1 MLCRRLFSIGAW
13 LALLTSASVARAAG
27 PLGPEGSPI
36 ATSNYRIDLTQGVV
50 LAGTRVLGLA
60 GAYVAIAEGVDGNS
74 ANPVAPAMR
83 SPHSLDNFDYD
94 VGFGFTLPA
103 AVGGTDLFNSGDRTD
118 VSTSQDAALFLDL
131 AGNLQFGRW
140 GTGVSL
146 HYTTFEVADPG
157 GQSLGLNARFGGIRL
172 QVARAWLDGQ
182 FVLGLGSRGTGLV
195 IQNKDPEP
203 GEPAQLFDIA
213 GAAAE
218 IGALVRPNGAP
229 YRIGVAV
236 RSAVVTNALSSD
248 VAANADGDLVIS
260 RNGTDLY
267 LPNEVTLPW
276 DIDLGLA
283 IQLGP
288 RPLNPRWVDPD
299 EAIRRL
305 DRYLAWKARERR
317 RRASAISRGA
327 TPARNAALEAERVG
341 DEALDQIHRE
351 RSARAIRTELKRRAR
366 QLERFYVLVSS
377 SLQIT
382 GPVDNSVGVESFIER
397 RVQRSGRKATYT
409 PRLGAETELVPSW
422 VRFRA
427 GTYLE
432 PTRFESQGAR
442 ARLHGT
448 VGFDQKLFPWT
459 VFGIFD
465 EGTEWKLSAALDG
478 ARHYLS
484 WGASVGIW
492 R

>member
-1 MLCRRLFSIGAW
+1 MTEKHLSTRFDSELSAICARVLEMGGLVESQTVQAMYALTHFSSE
-13 LALLTSASVARAAG
+13 TAAQV
-27 PLGPEGSPI
+27 LEAEQRVNSMEVE
-36 ATSNYRIDLTQGVV
+36 IDLDLQRT
-50 LAGTRVLGLA
+50 
-60 GAYVAIAEGVDGNS
+60 I
-74 ANPVAPAMR
+74 AMR
-83 SPHSLDNFDYD
+83 Q
-94 VGFGFTLPA
+94 PA
-103 AVGGTDLFNSGDRTD
+103 ASDLRLLIA
-118 VSTSQDAALFLDL
+118 VSKAS
-131 AGNLQFGRW
+131 GNL
-140 GTGVSL
+140 
-146 HYTTFEVADPG
+146 
-157 GQSLGLNARFGGIRL
+157 
-172 QVARAWLDGQ
+172 
-182 FVLGLGSRGTGLV
+182 
-195 IQNKDPEP
+195 
-203 GEPAQLFDIA
+203 
-213 GAAAE
+213 
-218 IGALVRPNGAP
+218 
-229 YRIGVAV
+229 
-236 RSAVVTNALSSD
+236 
-248 VAANADGDLVIS
+248 
-260 RNGTDLY
+260 
-267 LPNEVTLPW
+267 
-276 DIDLGLA
+276 
-283 IQLGP
+283 
-288 RPLNPRWVDPD
+288 
-299 EAIRRL
+299 
-305 DRYLAWKARERR
+305 
-317 RRASAISRGA
+317 
-327 TPARNAALEAERVG
+327 ERVG

-351 RSARAIRTELKRRAR
+351 RSARTIRTELKRRAR